1 MHIKILL
8 RPYLML
14 LAVGVAS
21 QVNADSQPHPRSPEL
36 GPADRLQAL
45 LEMTRLEQRKL
56 VTLEADFVQLK
67 ESAMLIEPETASGM
81 FSYAAPDR
89 VRWEYA
95 TPNPISLLIE
105 DGKMTTWLRD
115 LDQVDEVEVGRQS
128 QRILKYLGAS
138 SSLEDLMEYFEVTL
152 SLPDD
157 ETRPYRLDLS
167 PRYDRIAKRLS
178 EMKIWIDADRFLPIR
193 LKYVEADGDVTEYQ
207 FKNLQVNQDLPES
220 RFVLDFPADLNAP
233 ADVQSDLS
241 GNS

>member
-1 MHIKILL
+1 
-8 RPYLML
+8 
-14 LAVGVAS
+14 
-21 QVNADSQPHPRSPEL
+21 
-36 GPADRLQAL
+36 
-45 LEMTRLEQRKL
+45 
-56 VTLEADFVQLK
+56 
-67 ESAMLIEPETASGM
+67 
-81 FSYAAPDR
+81 
-89 VRWEYA
+89 
-95 TPNPISLLIE
+95 
-105 DGKMTTWLRD
+105 
-115 LDQVDEVEVGRQS
+115 
-128 QRILKYLGAS
+128 
-138 SSLEDLMEYFEVTL
+138 MEYFEVTL

-207 FKNLQVNQDLPES
+207 FNNLQVNQDLPES